1 MGLWKEGDFE
11 RLIRLLKDAGL
22 PTAIPRYMK
31 VPDVIDAMKLDK
43 KARGG
48 KIEMAL
54 PASIGRMA
62 DAGGSYGLK
71 IEESIILDTAR

>member
-1 MGLWKEGDFE
+1 
-11 RLIRLLKDAGL
+11 
-22 PTAIPRYMK
+22 
-31 VPDVIDAMKLDK
+31 MKLDK

-71 IEESIILDTAR
+71 IEESLILDSSR